1 MIDILNLTKEYN
13 GRPVVDQI
21 SFHVPEG
28 KTFVLLG
35 TSGSGKTTTLKM
47 LNGLI
52 RPTSGKILINDKD
65 ISNVNLESLRKNI
78 GYVIQSIG
86 LFPHMTVKENISV
99 VPKLLKWHP
108 DVIKERV
115 RFLLE
120 LLNLETVDPEAYPA
134 QLSGGQQQRVGL
146 ARALAADPA
155 IVLMDEPFGALDPIT
170 RTDIRNEFKKLEEI
184 INKTIVL
191 VTHDVTEAWEL
202 GDIICLMDNGKIMQN
217 GSPKELTWKAENQ
230 FVKDFL
236 RPHQWQLEI
245 MTVAVKDV
253 LPFSDKEISLDP
265 DTSLFHAMHTLE
277 SEGKKSLSLHL
288 HQAFLDYKT
297 SFMKREL

>member
-65 ISNVNLESLRKNI
+65 ISNVNPESLRKNI

-297 SFMKREL
+297 LFMKREL

>member
-1 MIDILNLTKEYN
+1 MIDILNLTKEYS

-35 TSGSGKTTTLKM
+35 TSGSGKTTTLKR

-217 GSPKELTWKAENQ
+217 GSPKELTLKAENQ

>member
-1 MIDILNLTKEYN
+1 MIDILNLTKEYS

>member
-1 MIDILNLTKEYN
+1 MIDILNLTKEYS

-65 ISNVNLESLRKNI
+65 ISNVNPESLRKNI

-297 SFMKREL
+297 LFMKREL

>member
-21 SFHVPEG
+21 SFYVPEG

-297 SFMKREL
+297 LFMKREL

>member
-1 MIDILNLTKEYN
+1 MIDVLNLTKEYN
-13 GRPVVDQI
+13 GRPVVDRI

-52 RPTSGKILINDKD
+52 QPTSGKILINDKD
-65 ISNVNLESLRKNI
+65 ISNVNQESLRKNI

-108 DVIKERV
+108 DAIKERV
-115 RFLLE
+115 RFLLK
-120 LLNLETVDPEAYPA
+120 LLNLETVDTESYPA

-146 ARALAADPA
+146 ARALAADPP

-202 GDIICLMDNGKIMQN
+202 GDTICLMDDGKIMQK
-217 GSPKELTWKAENQ
+217 GSPKELTWKAENA
-230 FVKDFL
+230 FVSDFL

-253 LPFSDKEISLDP
+253 APFSDKEISLDP
-265 DTSLFHAMHTLE
+265 DTSLFNAIHTLE
-277 SEGKKSLSLHL
+277 SEGKKTLSLHL

-297 SFMKREL
+297 SFIKREL

>member
-1 MIDILNLTKEYN
+1 MIDILNLTKEYS

-65 ISNVNLESLRKNI
+65 ISNVNPESLRKNI

>member
-65 ISNVNLESLRKNI
+65 ISNVNPESLRKNI

>member
-1 MIDILNLTKEYN
+1 MIDILNLTKEYS

-65 ISNVNLESLRKNI
+65 ISNVNPESLRKNI

-202 GDIICLMDNGKIMQN
+202 GDIICLMDNGRIMQN

>member
-52 RPTSGKILINDKD
+52 QPTSGKILINDKD
-65 ISNVNLESLRKNI
+65 ISNVNPESLRKNI